1 MSDDPETQWTCGIQV
16 NYLYDC
22 SYLRESLH
30 IFINLRLCYVKKMI
44 KRRNRDVALLK
55 NRLDSHNDGWR
66 TATDPNSIKLENVQ
80 G

>member
-1 MSDDPETQWTCGIQV
+1 
-16 NYLYDC
+16 
-22 SYLRESLH
+22 
-30 IFINLRLCYVKKMI
+30 MI